1 MKKQDYN
8 AVLEEWSVGRMGT
21 STLAYGKIYG
31 DDAKRFNDG
40 EAIKTSSVLSPAPFF
55 EGNIIQTRN
64 TRYLLGKRA
73 GTAFDDGHIV
83 QNSGADQIA
92 SLRGYMSMRGYNLV
106 YTDSSVFFRLKDPL
120 ARTPNNQ
127 VSFRTAVV
135 WHNKAERFTAYD
147 ANGELRFYDKPSDMV
162 EFRKIRKVKL
172 QVTGNRI
179 IVQSHKVSLAYPA
192 HEVVGIGDML
202 REYQQRHPVDINAL
216 VDSL

>member
-1 MKKQDYN
+1 MKNQDYN
-8 AVLEEWSVGRMGT
+8 AVLEEWSVHRLGT

-40 EAIKTSSVLSPAPFF
+40 EAIKTSSVKSPAPFV

-73 GTAFDDGHIV
+73 GTLFDDGHVV

-92 SLRGYMSMRGYNLV
+92 SLRGYMNARGYNMV
-106 YTDSSVFFRLKDPL
+106 YSDSSVFFRMKDPL
-120 ARTPNNQ
+120 ARTPFNQ

-135 WHNKAERFTAYD
+135 MHNKAAPFSAYD
-147 ANGELRFYDKPSDMV
+147 EKGELRFYDTAKSMAA
-162 EFRKIRKVKL
+162 FRTMRKVKL

-179 IVQSHKVSLAYPA
+179 IVQSHKVSNAVEPLL
-192 HEVVGIGDML
+192 VVQLNEHQSRDL
-202 REYQQRHPVDINAL
+202 NEL
-216 VDSL
+216 LDSL